1 MIWEETGMIALLNP
15 IQSGQPTEAT
25 LLDERMKALG
35 LDTGAWLRFQPAMIA
50 ELRDACS
57 HCRDAVRCELDL
69 ATHAEDPDWRDW
81 KDYCANAGKL
91 NMLVALQFY

>member
-1 MIWEETGMIALLNP
+1 MMSEETRMITLLNAN
-15 IQSGQPTEAT
+15 QGGQPSEAP
-25 LLDERMKALG
+25 LLDERMSALG
-35 LDTGAWLRFQPAMIA
+35 LDTGAWLRFQPTMIA
-50 ELRDACS
+50 ALRDACS

-69 ATHAEDPDWRDW
+69 ASHAEDPDWRDW